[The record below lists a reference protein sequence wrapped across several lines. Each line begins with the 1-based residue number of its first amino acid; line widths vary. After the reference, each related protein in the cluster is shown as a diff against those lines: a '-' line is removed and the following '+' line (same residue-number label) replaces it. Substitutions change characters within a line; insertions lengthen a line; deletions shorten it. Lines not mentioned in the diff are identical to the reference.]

1 MLEIIDAELH
11 RDGKGPPL
19 LVRVEVDLIVDEV
32 DEGELTN
39 VRVGKCDRFAPDPPP
54 VEDGQYLITYLLP
67 RGKQQGPEEV
77 RVKDMRI
84 LGGWDKS

>member
-1 MLEIIDAELH
+1 MREIIDAELQ
-11 RDGKGPPL
+11 RDGKGGPL
-19 LVRVEVDLIVDEV
+19 IARIEVDLIVDEV

-39 VRVGKCDRFAPDPPP
+39 LRVGVCHGFAPDHPP
-54 VEDGQYLITYLLP
+54 VENGQYLVTYLLP

-84 LGGWDKS
+84 LSGWGKS